1 MLTHSTIKDNSPS
14 NLIELAPTNRI
25 NDNSSNFKSRVYKV
39 VFNTEEYKN
48 EKPSSS
54 ANILRSF
61 KNLSE
66 NSTH

>member
-14 NLIELAPTNRI
+14 NLIELAPTNSI

-48 EKPSSS
+48 EKPSSN
-54 ANILRSF
+54 ANVLKSV
-61 KNLSE
+61 KNLGE
-66 NSTH
+66 NQAH